1 MSSPLLVLHR
11 EFVMWHI
18 IQRGR
23 EAAQEYLSC
32 TDDNEKF
39 RLSVEITA
47 GKSALDLAIS
57 DNIPLVLHTLRK
69 MNVIAP
75 YPEDMMQTGIEGL
88 IHAVQRYDPNR
99 GEFSTYAVP
108 YIRKFILQYMEKD
121 TATSIPRT
129 VQKKIYLL
137 RAIHRDFY
145 ASVGREPTLGEK
157 SALMLMPEHEV
168 TDVILSRSAGV
179 SLNKPLK
186 AGSENTLAD
195 VLADY
200 DVDTGLDLD
209 TLVSV
214 LDQREYTIIHNRY
227 LREDGLK
234 LSAATIGES
243 LGLTSQRVGQLERQA
258 LQKMRNFLLELQEQ
272 HHV

>member
-1 MSSPLLVLHR
+1 
-11 EFVMWHI
+11 MWHI

-39 RLSVEITA
+39 RLSADIKA
-47 GKSALDLAIS
+47 GKSALDLAIA
-57 DNIPLVLHTLRK
+57 DNSPLVLHTLRK
-69 MNVIAP
+69 MNMTAP
-75 YPEDMMQTGIEGL
+75 YSEDLVQAGIEGL
-88 IHAVQRYDPNR
+88 IHAVQRYDPTR
-99 GEFSTYAVP
+99 SEFSTYAVP

-121 TATSIPRT
+121 TVASLPRAM
-129 VQKKIYLL
+129 QKKVYLL
-137 RAIHRDFY
+137 RAMHRDFY
-145 ASVGREPTLGEK
+145 TNVGREPTLNEK
-157 SALMLMPEHEV
+157 AAIMLMPEHEV
-168 TDVILSRSAGV
+168 TDVMLSKASGV
-179 SLNKPLK
+179 SLNKPLM
-186 AGSENTLAD
+186 AGSENTLED
-195 VLADY
+195 VLVDY
-200 DVDTGLDLD
+200 VDVDTGLDLD

-227 LREDGLK
+227 LRNDGLK